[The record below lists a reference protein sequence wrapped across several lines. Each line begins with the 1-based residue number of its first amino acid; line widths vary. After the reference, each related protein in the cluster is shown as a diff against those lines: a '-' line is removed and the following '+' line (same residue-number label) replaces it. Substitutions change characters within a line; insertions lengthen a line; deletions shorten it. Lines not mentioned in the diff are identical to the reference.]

1 MPLIGTGKRRFPED
15 FVLRVMR
22 EEFEKFSSMYLP
34 GTLKQIKLVRYD
46 QGGRRTTVQ
55 AQPLSGELLKK
66 YQILLSASC
75 MHAYTLFRQQFLES
89 LIFIAS
95 KCYPRTLLY
104 QLCLANVLN

>member
-1 MPLIGTGKRRFPED
+1 MNILLECIRRSASSVAMPLIGTGKRRFPED

-55 AQPLSGELLKK
+55 AQPLSGELLKN
-66 YQILLSASC
+66 YQILLS
-75 MHAYTLFRQQFLES
+75 
-89 LIFIAS
+89 S
-95 KCYPRTLLY
+95 KTKSTIKK
-104 QLCLANVLN
+104 V